1 MRLEIW
7 DGQQTKK
14 IDQSLPLPS
23 PRIVVTEGD
32 VGNRD
37 DIEACQIDV
46 ENEAG
51 EIARFWVSISIVR
64 GRPKVRMST
73 KPDKQR
79 KTQVDKTLV
88 GAFNI
93 I

>member
-1 MRLEIW
+1 MRIEIY
-7 DGQQTKK
+7 DGSKTKV

-32 VGNRD
+32 VGGRD

-51 EIARFWVSISIVR
+51 EIARFWVSVSIVR
-64 GRPKVRMST
+64 GRPKVRVAT
-73 KPDKQR
+73 KPDKDLR
-79 KTQVDKTLV
+79 TQVNKVST
-88 GAFNI
+88 GTFNI